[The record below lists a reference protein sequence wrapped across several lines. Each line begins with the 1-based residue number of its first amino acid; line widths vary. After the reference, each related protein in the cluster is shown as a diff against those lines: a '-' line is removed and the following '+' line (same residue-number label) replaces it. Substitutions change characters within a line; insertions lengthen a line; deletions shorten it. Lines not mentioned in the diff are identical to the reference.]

1 MSIFFLPFIYYTRD
15 KSMVSYADQCCA
27 GRNVDERSVLRG
39 RGRGRVQK
47 ELGYLVKILLIEDI
61 AK

>member
-1 MSIFFLPFIYYTRD
+1 M
-15 KSMVSYADQCCA
+15 SYADQCCA
-27 GRNVDERSVLRG
+27 GRKTDERSILRG